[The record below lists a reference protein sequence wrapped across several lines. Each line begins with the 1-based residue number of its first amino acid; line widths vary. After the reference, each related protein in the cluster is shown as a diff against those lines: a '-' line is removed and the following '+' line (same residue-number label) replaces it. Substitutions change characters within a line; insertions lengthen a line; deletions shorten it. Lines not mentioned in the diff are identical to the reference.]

1 MSVCRYFRFQM
12 ITSVNV
18 NEYSPNLVYAL
29 VLWRSDMGL
38 LMGKFCQ
45 FLTELSARN
54 TSIYILFPDGN
65 LSKIQLILTKLGFCI
80 DIVKI

>member
-1 MSVCRYFRFQM
+1 
-12 ITSVNV
+12 
-18 NEYSPNLVYAL
+18 
-29 VLWRSDMGL
+29 MGL

-54 TSIYILFPDGN
+54 ISIYILFPDGN